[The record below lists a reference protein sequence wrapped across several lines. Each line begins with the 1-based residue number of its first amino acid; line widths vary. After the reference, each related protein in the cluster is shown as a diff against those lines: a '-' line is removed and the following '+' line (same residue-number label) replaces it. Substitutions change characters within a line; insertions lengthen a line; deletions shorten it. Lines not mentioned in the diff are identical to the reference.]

1 MHFKS
6 ACCKSLPWFYS
17 RGGSIMAAKKNW
29 PSLLSRKWY
38 NTKYR
43 LYWYWTMTLVDL
55 SSLTGMWWQLSC
67 LSFCWLTPTKKE
79 SPTTLRDPSLLLV
92 TLSLSL
98 VSFLSHL
105 PPVVLLNTRMDSW
118 ANSIPWISWPDPHRR
133 NPNILIPI
141 DSEIKH
147 VHLNVIGTQWCECPI
162 CWLDDF
168 PTCSSFV
175 AEPYNTMGDYDTV
188 ILDIEGTITPI
199 TFVKDVLVRYT
210 HDATLLVSQY
220 FWHFRIASLSFLLSP
235 VVLTRSL
242 SVLGDRKTWINI
254 LPSCVNKYV
263 LFWQQRMCTDQ
274 GKGEREL
281 KKQVYDRQTKMF
293 KTSYQAL

>member
-55 SSLTGMWWQLSC
+55 SSLTGMWWQLLC

-133 NPNILIPI
+133 NPNIF
-141 DSEIKH
+141 DTHWFRDKAC
-147 VHLNVIGTQWCECPI
+147 TFECD
-162 CWLDDF
+162 WNSVVWMSYLLAGRF
-168 PTCSSFV
+168 PACSS
-175 AEPYNTMGDYDTV
+175 YYCR
-188 ILDIEGTITPI
+188 TIQHHGR
-199 TFVKDVLVRYT
+199 LRHCHSRYRRHHYT
-210 HDATLLVSQY
+210 HYVCQGRLGTLYTRCNTFGVTVLLT
-220 FWHFRIASLSFLLSP
+220 LS
-235 VVLTRSL
+235 
-242 SVLGDRKTWINI
+242 DR
-254 LPSCVNKYV
+254 
-263 LFWQQRMCTDQ
+263 F
-274 GKGEREL
+274 
-281 KKQVYDRQTKMF
+281 F
-293 KTSYQAL
+293 